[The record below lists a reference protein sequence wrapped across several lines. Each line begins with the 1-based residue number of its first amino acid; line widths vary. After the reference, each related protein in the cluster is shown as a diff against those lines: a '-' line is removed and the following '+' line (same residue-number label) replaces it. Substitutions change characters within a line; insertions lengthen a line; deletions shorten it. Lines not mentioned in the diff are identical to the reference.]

1 MGTTGSPDLEALQTV
16 TMNLASSVASI
27 EPDQWNSAT
36 PCSEW
41 DLTAL
46 VDHITGGNW
55 FTIAILTGQAG
66 RRRAGGHDGTLQWRI
81 CYERRGDPVAQCPG
95 GRVHQP
101 EALDRTWSHVAGDLT
116 GGQILRLRVHDLI
129 VHSWDVEQALRSGAG
144 LPDHLVRWGRDELV
158 NDDSLTALHFSLGAS
173 SGGSLDN
180 GETAYLAAFGR

>member
-55 FTIAILTGQAG
+55 FTIAILTGQLADD
-66 RRRAGGHDGTLQWRI
+66 ALAATM
-81 CYERRGDPVAQCPG
+81 ERFSGASATSDAAIQSLNVQAAAF
-95 GRVHQP
+95 HQP

-158 NDDSLTALHFSLGAS
+158 NDDSLTALHFSLDAS